1 MWCLYYA
8 QHLKNKLGTRQLPTA
23 EMLLDGTEA
32 YMVITSGR
40 QDADIE
46 SRAVKT
52 ARVYPSA
59 CITKWTWD
67 RHKIVMGWILPIT
80 RNMSSVAIHWQRFFW
95 QWEDHFHIL
104 CGHGCAYWKQPP
116 HTPYYQYTLQNHNS
130 WIQQTIPTPPWSSPL
145 FPPPPLPLPPS
156 YTPPRSSPSYTPTTP
171 HSVSKS
177 GEPLSQGTTPH
188 SVSKE
193 LLPIQ

>member
-59 CITKWTWD
+59 CITK
-67 RHKIVMGWILPIT
+67 
-80 RNMSSVAIHWQRFFW
+80 
-95 QWEDHFHIL
+95 
-104 CGHGCAYWKQPP
+104 
-116 HTPYYQYTLQNHNS
+116 
-130 WIQQTIPTPPWSSPL
+130 
-145 FPPPPLPLPPS
+145 
-156 YTPPRSSPSYTPTTP
+156 
-171 HSVSKS
+171 
-177 GEPLSQGTTPH
+177 
-188 SVSKE
+188 
-193 LLPIQ
+193 